1 MPGQYGKVDF
11 RASGAHWRGFA
22 AGDAAGFA
30 ALCGKLDGPG
40 AVLCKD
46 RPKITAGNVDGYF
59 VKRCNLPG
67 LLTQLRRRLRTPR
80 PWRALTGARQ
90 LAALGIDTPVVFAAL
105 TETRIWVRR
114 EFLVTA
120 ALGPETEFFNR
131 ALDRGASPETIWRK
145 LMEDVLPLLVRL
157 HDSGWTHGD
166 ANLRNVYMRPDGR
179 CGMVDLDGMRRCR
192 GGVAARFRAGE
203 TARLV
208 SSFMICARETGDAAE
223 RCREA
228 AERYTAAGNFRLD
241 AASVR
246 RAIRP
251 LLERGKRYR

>member
-1 MPGQYGKVDF
+1 MDF
-11 RASGAHWRGFA
+11 RASGARWRGFA

-30 ALCGKLDGPG
+30 ALCGKLDGPE

-46 RPKITAGNVDGYF
+46 RPKITAGCVDGYF
-59 VKRCNLPG
+59 IKRCNLPG

-80 PWRALTGARQ
+80 PWRALAGARQ
-90 LAALGIDTPVVFAAL
+90 LAALGIDTPAVAAAL
-105 TETRIWVRR
+105 TESRGWVRR

-120 ALGPETEFFNR
+120 ALEPETEFFNR
-131 ALDRGASPETIWRK
+131 ALDRGAPPETVWRK

-157 HDSGWTHGD
+157 HDSGWIHGD
-166 ANLRNVYMRPDGR
+166 VNLRNLYLRPDGR
-179 CGMVDLDGMRRCR
+179 CGMVDLDGMTPRR
-192 GGVAARFRAGE
+192 GGVAARFRVGE

-208 SSFMICARETGDAAE
+208 SSFMICARDTGDAAE

-228 AERYTAAGNFRLD
+228 AERYTAAGNFPLD
-241 AASVR
+241 AAAVR
-246 RAIRP
+246 RAVRP